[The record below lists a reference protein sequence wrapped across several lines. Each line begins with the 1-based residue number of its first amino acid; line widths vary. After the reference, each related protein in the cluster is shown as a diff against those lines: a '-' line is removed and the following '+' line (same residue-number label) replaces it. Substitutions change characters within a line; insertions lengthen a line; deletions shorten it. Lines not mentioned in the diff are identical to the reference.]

1 MKNRIIQSGRSM
13 VEMMGYMAVVL
24 SVTAG
29 IGTLISNTYDEYKYS
44 KASLQI
50 SDLAAAI
57 VRSSAVD
64 ADYTDVVANVSAV
77 NDKGR
82 KIIPK
87 SFRVVGTR
95 IYHAFGGTVTVATVD
110 DDPTKFTIRFNNL
123 KRKQCIELA
132 MKEWQNNKSVDLFEI
147 AVNSNY
153 WYWAA
158 YSDVGDTDNT
168 LPVKRSIVAGS
179 DAHTAQCRDEN
190 NVIMWV
196 FN

>member
-87 SFRVVGTR
+87 SFHVVGTR